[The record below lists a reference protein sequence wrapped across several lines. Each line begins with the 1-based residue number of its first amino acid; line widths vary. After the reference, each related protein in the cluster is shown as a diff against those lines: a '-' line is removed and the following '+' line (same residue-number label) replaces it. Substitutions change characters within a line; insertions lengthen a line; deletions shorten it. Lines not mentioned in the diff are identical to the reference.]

1 MRREWESLVI
11 NNKVKARIVLGRSS
25 DFFYYSLNRYT
36 SSNNLDSA
44 VVHASFWVCV
54 YIAFF
59 TGSIWCPCFS
69 LLFQEWPL
77 GQIRWDIPVCMFSFC
92 ILNKKCYQ
100 RDWIKDTKFITDKIG
115 PLFID
120 FKGIFVYFNEWV
132 SVDEMKRSS

>member
-36 SSNNLDSA
+36 SSYNLDSA

-59 TGSIWCPCFS
+59 TGSILCPCFS

-77 GQIRWDIPVCMFSFC
+77 SQIRWDIPVFVFSYY
-92 ILNKKCYQ
+92 IPNKKCYQ
-100 RDWIKDTKFITDKIG
+100 KNWIKDKKKSWNIKLG
-115 PLFID
+115 LVFID
-120 FKGIFVYFNEWV
+120 FNGIFVLF
-132 SVDEMKRSS
+132 